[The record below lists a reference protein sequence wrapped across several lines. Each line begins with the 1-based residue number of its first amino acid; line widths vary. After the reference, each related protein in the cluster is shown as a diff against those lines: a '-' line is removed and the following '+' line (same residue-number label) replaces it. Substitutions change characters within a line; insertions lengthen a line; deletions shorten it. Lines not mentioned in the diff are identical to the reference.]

1 MEMLWKFLFS
11 VLLLTISV
19 HCKVINQTIG
29 EDSDNSLI
37 EPALP
42 LSFLPH
48 SRNKDGPLPDR
59 FLNLH
64 YCRKPAQ
71 CHKMNYTTCMGVK
84 LPYTSST
91 LQLTG
96 LATEE
101 QVQEMLQL
109 YHYLRYIPKCWAVI
123 QPFLC
128 ALYMPKCENNEVD
141 LPSKEMCKITMGPCK
156 ILYKNGIFPEFMKCN
171 DQQLFPSHCKNDI
184 HELKFNTTGYC
195 MEPLVKTDQ
204 PYWFYP
210 GENGAHQ

>member
-1 MEMLWKFLFS
+1 M
-11 VLLLTISV
+11 
-19 HCKVINQTIG
+19 G
-29 EDSDNSLI
+29 EAAS
-37 EPALP
+37 P

-48 SRNKDGPLPDR
+48 LRNKDAA
-59 FLNLH
+59 FLNLQ
-64 YCRKPAQ
+64 YCRKAAK
-71 CHKMNYTTCMGVK
+71 CHRMNYTTCMGVK

-91 LQLTG
+91 LELTG
-96 LATEE
+96 LASEE

-109 YHYLRYIPKCWAVI
+109 YHYLKYIPKCWAVI

-156 ILYKNGIFPEFMKCN
+156 ILYRNEIFPHFMKCS
-171 DQQLFPSHCKNDI
+171 DQQLFPSNCSKNDI
-184 HELKFNTTGYC
+184 HEIKFNTTGYC

-210 GENGAHQ
+210 GEIGGYNCYSLHNAGALKCKSGRF